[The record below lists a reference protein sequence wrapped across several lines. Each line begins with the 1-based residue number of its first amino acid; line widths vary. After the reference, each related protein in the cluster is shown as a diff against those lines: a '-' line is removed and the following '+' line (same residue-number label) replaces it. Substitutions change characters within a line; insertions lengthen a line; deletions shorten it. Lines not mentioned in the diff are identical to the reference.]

1 MAMSVPDETAADLAM
16 TDLTSAAT
24 DVAGDDGVSAYLRTI
39 SRTRLLEPEQERE
52 LATAVQAGRRAL
64 VRARRHLAARVR
76 DELLNRPEGQALLH
90 KAAMA
95 AADLLACDAARLAQ
109 WGRAIAAA
117 CAERPPMDEAPT
129 ATDALHDEL
138 VGLVHDPKAATAE
151 VLAVTARAGLPQD
164 EVGQALS
171 RLARHLTL
179 PTDDTDAADA
189 AELDDGTTRP
199 EPETT
204 TAARNGDAEVY
215 LDGEPWR
222 DSPAGAAALRLVA
235 QGEAPARA
243 AMDMLANRLLGP
255 GDDVA
260 AMVRPALQAAL
271 DHAAVERVL
280 DGWQVD
286 TATVTRG
293 RHAKLALAEA
303 NLRLVVS
310 VAKRYARRG
319 LDLADLV
326 QEGNLGLLRAI
337 DGFEPERGVRF
348 STYAVWWIR
357 QAISRALADQGR
369 LVRLPLHLQETQARI
384 ARTTRELRAALGREP
399 NAAEVAAAA
408 GLPSERIEEIAA
420 IWREP
425 VSLDQP
431 VGEEEDASLADMLP
445 DQNEETPEEEVAE
458 RQTSAEVREALRSL
472 SERERMVLVLRF
484 GLLDGRE
491 RTLAEV
497 SKELGVTRER
507 VRQIEGKA
515 LRKLR
520 RPARRHLLPLD

>member
-1 MAMSVPDETAADLAM
+1 MVMSVPDETAADLA
-16 TDLTSAAT
+16 TIDITPAAT
-24 DVAGDDGVSAYLRTI
+24 DAAVDDGVSAYLRTI
-39 SRTRLLEPEQERE
+39 SRTRLLGPEQERE

-95 AADLLACDAARLAQ
+95 AADLLACDAALLAQ
-109 WGRAIAAA
+109 WGRALAAA
-117 CAERPPMDEAPT
+117 CAERPPTDEAPT
-129 ATDALHDEL
+129 AADALQDVL
-138 VGLVHDPKAATAE
+138 VGLVRDPEAATAE
-151 VLAVTARAGLPQD
+151 VLAITARAGLPQA
-164 EVGQALS
+164 EVGPALS

-179 PTDDTDAADA
+179 RTDS
-189 AELDDGTTRP
+189 AELEDGTTQP
-199 EPETT
+199 EPETA
-204 TAARNGDAEVY
+204 TAAGNSSAEVY
-215 LDGEPWR
+215 LDDLPWR
-222 DSPAGAAALRLVA
+222 DSPTGAAALRLVA
-235 QGEAPARA
+235 LGEAPARA
-243 AMDMLANRLLGP
+243 AMVLLANRLLGP

-260 AMVRPALQAAL
+260 AMVRPVLQAAL
-271 DHAAVERVL
+271 DVAAVERVL
-280 DGWQVD
+280 NGWQVD
-286 TATVTRG
+286 TATITRG

-303 NLRLVVS
+303 NLRLVIS

-319 LDLADLV
+319 LDMADLV

-399 NAAEVAAAA
+399 NAAEVAAAS

-445 DQNEETPEEEVAE
+445 DQSEETPEEEVAE

-484 GLLDGRE
+484 GLMDGRE

-520 RPARRHLLPLD
+520 QPARRRLLSLD

>member
-1 MAMSVPDETAADLAM
+1 MAMSVPDKPTADLAM
-16 TDLTSAAT
+16 ADITPAAT

-39 SRTRLLEPEQERE
+39 SRTRLLGPEQERA

-76 DELLNRPEGQALLH
+76 DELLHRPEGQAFLH

-109 WGRAIAAA
+109 WGRAVAAA
-117 CAERPPMDEAPT
+117 CAELPPMDEAPT
-129 ATDALHDEL
+129 AADALQDVL
-138 VGLVHDPKAATAE
+138 VGLVRDPEAATAE
-151 VLAVTARAGLPQD
+151 VLAVTARAGLPQA
-164 EVGQALS
+164 EVRQALS
-171 RLARHLTL
+171 RLARHLTP
-179 PTDDTDAADA
+179 PTDDTDTAGL
-189 AELDDGTTRP
+189 EDGTTRP
-199 EPETT
+199 EPQ
-204 TAARNGDAEVY
+204 TAARNGGAEVY

-235 QGEAPARA
+235 LGEAPARA

-286 TATVTRG
+286 TATMTRG

-399 NAAEVAAAA
+399 SAAEVAAAA
-408 GLPSERIEEIAA
+408 GLSSERIEEIAA

>member
-39 SRTRLLEPEQERE
+39 SRTRLLGPEQERE
-52 LATAVQAGRRAL
+52 LATAVQAGRKAL

-95 AADLLACDAARLAQ
+95 AADLLACDAAQLAQ

-129 ATDALHDEL
+129 AADALHDVL
-138 VGLVHDPKAATAE
+138 VGLVRDPEAATAE
-151 VLAVTARAGLPQD
+151 VLAVTARAGLPQA
-164 EVGQALS
+164 EVGHALS

-179 PTDDTDAADA
+179 HTDDTDAAGLED
-189 AELDDGTTRP
+189 ETTRP
-199 EPETT
+199 EPETA
-204 TAARNGDAEVY
+204 TAARNGGAEMY

-235 QGEAPARA
+235 LGEAPARA

-319 LDLADLV
+319 LDMADLV

-357 QAISRALADQGR
+357 QAITRALADQGR
-369 LVRLPLHLQETQARI
+369 LIRLPVHVADQVRRVVRSRRI
-384 ARTTRELRAALGREP
+384 
-399 NAAEVAAAA
+399 
-408 GLPSERIEEIAA
+408 
-420 IWREP
+420 
-425 VSLDQP
+425 
-431 VGEEEDASLADMLP
+431 LAQKLNRDP
-445 DQNEETPEEEVAE
+445 
-458 RQTSAEVREALRSL
+458 
-472 SERERMVLVLRF
+472 
-484 GLLDGRE
+484 
-491 RTLAEV
+491 TLAEMAGESGFPV
-497 SKELGVTRER
+497 ER
-507 VRQIEGKA
+507 VKQ
-515 LRKLR
+515 
-520 RPARRHLLPLD
+520 LLELVED

>member
-1 MAMSVPDETAADLAM
+1 
-16 TDLTSAAT
+16 
-24 DVAGDDGVSAYLRTI
+24 
-39 SRTRLLEPEQERE
+39 
-52 LATAVQAGRRAL
+52 
-64 VRARRHLAARVR
+64 
-76 DELLNRPEGQALLH
+76 
-90 KAAMA
+90 
-95 AADLLACDAARLAQ
+95 
-109 WGRAIAAA
+109 
-117 CAERPPMDEAPT
+117 
-129 ATDALHDEL
+129 
-138 VGLVHDPKAATAE
+138 
-151 VLAVTARAGLPQD
+151 
-164 EVGQALS
+164 
-171 RLARHLTL
+171 
-179 PTDDTDAADA
+179 
-189 AELDDGTTRP
+189 
-199 EPETT
+199 
-204 TAARNGDAEVY
+204 
-215 LDGEPWR
+215 
-222 DSPAGAAALRLVA
+222 
-235 QGEAPARA
+235 
-243 AMDMLANRLLGP
+243 MDMLANRLLGP

-260 AMVRPALQAAL
+260 AMVRPVLQATR
-271 DHAAVERVL
+271 DHAAVERAL

-303 NLRLVVS
+303 NLRLVIS

-431 VGEEEDASLADMLP
+431 VGEEEDASLGDMLP

>member
-16 TDLTSAAT
+16 ADSTPAAT

-39 SRTRLLEPEQERE
+39 SRTRLLGPEQERE

-76 DELLNRPEGQALLH
+76 AELLNRPEGQALLH

-117 CAERPPMDEAPT
+117 CAERPPMDEAP
-129 ATDALHDEL
+129 AAADALHDVL
-138 VGLVHDPKAATAE
+138 VGLVHDPEAATAE
-151 VLAVTARAGLPQD
+151 VLAVTARAGLPQA
-164 EVGQALS
+164 EVGQAVS

-179 PTDDTDAADA
+179 HTDYPDA
-189 AELDDGTTRP
+189 AELEDGTTRP
-199 EPETT
+199 EPETA
-204 TAARNGDAEVY
+204 TAARNGGAEVY

-286 TATVTRG
+286 TATMTRG

-303 NLRLVVS
+303 NLRLVIS

-520 RPARRHLLPLD
+520 RPARRRLLPLD

>member
-1 MAMSVPDETAADLAM
+1 MPDETAADLAM
-16 TDLTSAAT
+16 IDLTPAET
-24 DVAGDDGVSAYLRTI
+24 DAAGDDGVSAYLRTI
-39 SRTRLLEPEQERE
+39 SRTRLLGPEQERE

-64 VRARRHLAARVR
+64 MRARRHLAARVR
-76 DELLNRPEGQALLH
+76 DELLHRPEGQALLH
-90 KAAMA
+90 TVAKA
-95 AADLLACDAARLAQ
+95 AADLLACDAAQLVQ

-117 CAERPPMDEAPT
+117 CAERAPMDEAPT
-129 ATDALHDEL
+129 ATDALHDVL
-138 VGLVHDPKAATAE
+138 AGLVRDPEAAAAE
-151 VLAVTARAGLPQD
+151 VLAIAARAGLSQA

-171 RLARHLTL
+171 QLARHLTL
-179 PTDDTDAADA
+179 RTGSAAL
-189 AELDDGTTRP
+189 EDGTTQP
-199 EPETT
+199 EPETA
-204 TAARNGDAEVY
+204 TAAGNGCAEVY
-215 LDGEPWR
+215 LDDVPWR

-235 QGEAPARA
+235 LGEAPARA
-243 AMDMLANRLLGP
+243 AIAMLANRLLGP

-286 TATVTRG
+286 TATITRG

-303 NLRLVVS
+303 NLRLVIS

-319 LDLADLV
+319 LDMADLV
-326 QEGNLGLLRAI
+326 QEGNLGLLRAT

-399 NAAEVAAAA
+399 HVAEVAAAA

-445 DQNEETPEEEVAE
+445 DHSEETPEEEVAE

-484 GLLDGRE
+484 GLIDGRE

-520 RPARRHLLPLD
+520 RPTRRHLLPLD